1 MASCSFR
8 TWDENKHR
16 SEKTEFMSIG
26 RSTEGYDVYI
36 GEERI
41 HQTEN
46 YTYLC
51 VNIESKNRQEIEIN
65 KRITKYNNTV
75 EMLYP
80 LLKDKFVPRE
90 CKVTI
95 YNTILKPILL

>member
-1 MASCSFR
+1 MFILGR
-8 TWDENKHR
+8 KEYTKL
-16 SEKTEFMSIG
+16 KT
-26 RSTEGYDVYI
+26 
-36 GEERI
+36 I
-41 HQTEN
+41 HT
-46 YTYLC
+46 C

-65 KRITKYNNTV
+65 KRITKYNKTV